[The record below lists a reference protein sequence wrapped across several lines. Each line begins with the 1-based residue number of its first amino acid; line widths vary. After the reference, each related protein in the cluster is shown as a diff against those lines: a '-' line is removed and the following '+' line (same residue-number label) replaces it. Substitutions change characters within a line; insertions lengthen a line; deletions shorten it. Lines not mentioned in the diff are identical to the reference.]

1 MCWWGGGKSTV
12 RGSNSPSAAYKT
24 AATPLR
30 PPVQSEVGWD
40 RTSDAGLFRPA
51 LYRLSYDF
59 IVGPASND
67 LATFRLRGGCSAS

>member
-59 IVGPASND
+59 KVDRRGHDPR
-67 LATFRLRGGCSAS
+67 TFRLRVGCSAS